1 PLVGGAAPHAPRR
14 FFPVP
19 PPGAPPAQRSAVGK
33 PAGHASPC
41 GGVRFPC
48 VARQSGQSASCQ
60 VLTLLDGS
68 ASVSSTP
75 RCCTRR
81 FSFGDRI
88 PDSCGTAT
96 CANYNDDVL
105 FRGCSSPSFASAI
118 PHTALAHLLENPD
131 VQPQTCEE
139 LSLRGNRRSGR
150 NPGPC
155 RRPRPRSGTPPPAP
169 NAVPATRRP
178 GATRPSGGRG
188 WAGGQ
193 SA

>member
-1 PLVGGAAPHAPRR
+1 
-14 FFPVP
+14 
-19 PPGAPPAQRSAVGK
+19 GK

-88 PDSCGTAT
+88 TERLHAYERRSLGLLAAGGLVVVLMFAVVFVLWSRLMGPGEPDGLEERQLRARTWSWVWLGFAGVGVVVRLLVFRGQLRTARQFGLVCPSCG
-96 CANYNDDVL
+96 
-105 FRGCSSPSFASAI
+105 
-118 PHTALAHLLENPD
+118 ALL
-131 VQPQTCEE
+131 V
-139 LSLRGNRRSGR
+139 RR
-150 NPGPC
+150 
-155 RRPRPRSGTPPPAP
+155 T
-169 NAVPATRRP
+169 
-178 GATRPSGGRG
+178 
-188 WAGGQ
+188 
-193 SA
+193 